1 MEYNVIQKD
10 NSKNLIMNS
19 HSQNQM
25 TSVSSSGKFLK
36 LQDLERNMDPIS
48 YFDMDYRLIW
58 NSNLSD
64 YFYYEFRRWSIEAA
78 KATVFT

>member
-10 NSKNLIMNS
+10 NSKSLIMNS

-36 LQDLERNMDPIS
+36 LQDLERNMDPI
-48 YFDMDYRLIW
+48 L
-58 NSNLSD
+58 
-64 YFYYEFRRWSIEAA
+64 
-78 KATVFT
+78 